1 VICEIMN
8 EDGTMARLD
17 DLVAFARKHDL
28 KIGTIRDLI
37 AYRMRNDHLVE
48 RHGERSFESDY
59 GGQWRMITY
68 RDRVAGSEAYVLQK
82 GHVIPGEPTLARVH
96 PISVF
101 DDVLGAPGPRKRTL
115 QRAMQAI
122 GDHGSGVIVILTGR
136 VGTGE
141 WSRDEELRSIGIGS
155 QILVDLGVSDMVL
168 LSNSRP
174 DLVALEGYGLT
185 ITDFHPIPE

>member
-1 VICEIMN
+1 
-8 EDGTMARLD
+8 MARLD

-48 RHGERSFESDY
+48 RLDERSFDSDY
-59 GGQWRMITY
+59 GGQWRLITY
-68 RDRVAGSEAYVLQK
+68 RNTISNAEAYVLQK
-82 GHVIPGEPTLARVH
+82 GHVVPGEPTLARVH

-101 DDVLGAPGPRKRTL
+101 DDVLGQPGPRKRTL

-122 GDHGSGVIVILTGR
+122 GEYGSGVIVILTGR

-141 WSRDEELRSIGIGS
+141 WRPDEELRNIGIGS

-185 ITDFHPIPE
+185 ITSFHPIPE

>member
-1 VICEIMN
+1 VI
-8 EDGTMARLD
+8 T
-17 DLVAFARKHDL
+17 
-28 KIGTIRDLI
+28 
-37 AYRMRNDHLVE
+37 
-48 RHGERSFESDY
+48 
-59 GGQWRMITY
+59 
-68 RDRVAGSEAYVLQK
+68 
-82 GHVIPGEPTLARVH
+82 GEPTLARVH

-122 GDHGSGVIVILTGR
+122 GEHGSGVIVILTGR

-155 QILVDLGVSDMVL
+155 QILVDLGITDMVL